1 MGKKRFDFIIS
12 VLPKTSGV
20 CEQIDEQHQISHI
33 IADALNEHGYRFIM
47 ADEDMMSDG
56 AKQIADNMN
65 ENTQHKYAVHII
77 HHVREVTLPYLF
89 TVEAGNEEEA
99 GNIALQR
106 VQEMCKE
113 FISKEFT
120 IDEVYEIN

>member
-1 MGKKRFDFIIS
+1 
-12 VLPKTSGV
+12 
-20 CEQIDEQHQISHI
+20 
-33 IADALNEHGYRFIM
+33 M

-65 ENTQHKYAVHII
+65 ENTQYKYAVHII

-106 VQEMCKE
+106 VQEMCKD